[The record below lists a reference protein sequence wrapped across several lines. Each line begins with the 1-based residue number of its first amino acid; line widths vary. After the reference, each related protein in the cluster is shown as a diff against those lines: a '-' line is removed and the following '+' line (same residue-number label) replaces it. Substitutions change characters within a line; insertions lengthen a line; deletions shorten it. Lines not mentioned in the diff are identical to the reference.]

1 VQVLLNRVDRLGWQ
15 ALAHETAPTVHE
27 LLGERLSAVVVDP
40 EILDEDIFGF
50 VEHVGKLAPELAL
63 VVVSQQA
70 SVRDRVRGLHLGAD
84 DWIMK
89 PCHPDEVAA
98 RIEAILR
105 RARRATSRLMTTPSV
120 SGELEIDLSRFQVY
134 VGDQSLDFTRREFE
148 VLRLLAGA
156 VGKVLTREEIYEQV
170 WGYRMAHGDRSV
182 DVFVRSGRTST
193 RTSGSGIG
201 SSLRSGSSDEL
212 HRLRRRAGR
221 GAAVRGSALS
231 CSNHPYGGQSRTA
244 TQIRLARRQA
254 SDRPSGICHPSADA
268 VQPVG
273 WLYAV

>member
-1 VQVLLNRVDRLGWQ
+1 MSRPEGQLAEPAVARPAGRPRIAIIASDRAFVQVLVNRVDRLGWQ
-15 ALAHETAPTVHE
+15 ALEHESAPDAHD
-27 LLGERLSAVVVDP
+27 LLSQRLSALVVDP
-40 EILDEDIFGF
+40 DALDEDVFGF
-50 VEHVGKLAPELAL
+50 IEHVGKLAPELAL
-63 VVVSQQA
+63 VVVAQGA

-84 DWIMK
+84 DWVSK

-105 RARRATSRLMTTPSV
+105 RARRATSRLMTAPSV

-182 DVFVRSGRTST
+182 DVFVRK
-193 RTSGSGIG
+193 
-201 SSLRSGSSDEL
+201 
-212 HRLRRRAGR
+212 
-221 GAAVRGSALS
+221 VRQKLEK
-231 CSNHPYGGQSRTA
+231 
-244 TQIRLARRQA
+244 A
-254 SDRPSGICHPSADA
+254 SPAWTYIHTHFGLGYRYEPAPR
-268 VQPVG
+268 V
-273 WLYAV
+273 

>member
-1 VQVLLNRVDRLGWQ
+1 MHSVEAGVVTRPEGHVTESAVTRPAGRPRIAIIASDRAFVQVLVNRVDRLGWQ
-15 ALAHETAPTVHE
+15 AFEHESAPPAHD
-27 LLGERLSAVVVDP
+27 LLGERLSALVVDP
-40 EILDEDIFGF
+40 EALDEDVFGF
-50 VEHVGKLAPELAL
+50 IEQVGQLAPELAL
-63 VVVSQQA
+63 VVVAQGA

-84 DWIMK
+84 DWVNK

-105 RARRATSRLMTTPSV
+105 RARRATSRLMTAPSV

-182 DVFVRSGRTST
+182 DVFVRKVRQKLEKASPAWTYIHTHFGLGYRYEP
-193 RTSGSGIG
+193 GS
-201 SSLRSGSSDEL
+201 R
-212 HRLRRRAGR
+212 
-221 GAAVRGSALS
+221 
-231 CSNHPYGGQSRTA
+231 
-244 TQIRLARRQA
+244 
-254 SDRPSGICHPSADA
+254 
-268 VQPVG
+268 
-273 WLYAV
+273 